1 MTLKLL
7 PLLLVVASSGCSL
20 IGNKPYT
27 PEVKAVEVVTITK
40 PAAVYHP
47 PLPNRIN
54 TRPVE
59 WRVLTPAIMDEYLT
73 DLKEGNAPTNVYYGV
88 SPTGYENL
96 SINMAE
102 IKRYIRQVLSIITYY
117 KELDEEQDASK
128 EEVSNKE
135 KEE

>member
-20 IGNKPYT
+20 IGKNPYT
-27 PEVKAVEVVTITK
+27 PEVKAVEVVNITK
-40 PAAVYHP
+40 PAAVYNH

-54 TRPVE
+54 TIPVE
-59 WRVLTPAIMDEYLT
+59 WRVLTPTIMDEYLT

-88 SPTGYENL
+88 SPAGYENL

-102 IKRYIRQVLSIITYY
+102 IKRYIRQVLSIVTYY
-117 KELDEEQDASK
+117 KELDEEEDGN
-128 EEVSNKE
+128 EE
-135 KEE
+135 EE

>member
-20 IGNKPYT
+20 IGKNPYT

-59 WRVLTPAIMDEYLT
+59 WRVLTPTIMDEYLT

-88 SPTGYENL
+88 SPAGYENM

-102 IKRYIRQVLSIITYY
+102 IKRYIRQVLSIVTYY
-117 KELDEEQDASK
+117 KELDEEEDGN
-128 EEVSNKE
+128 EE
-135 KEE
+135 EE